1 MQSPEYLADSVRAA
15 AFVCRDY
22 HTGQSSGCYAVQ
34 CGSWE
39 YLTADDLRRAAD
51 ELETHYLG
59 ESVEVDE
66 AIADLR
72 AAADQ
77 WGAVQAELLS

>member
-1 MQSPEYLADSVRAA
+1 MQSPEYLAESVCAA

-22 HTGQSSGCYAVQ
+22 HTGQWSGCYAVQ

-59 ESVEVDE
+59 EADEVEE